1 MKAWKASFGG
11 ATFHRRVFIRKMY
24 LYKDDFWRS
33 DNLRKFNFLK
43 FWVVKWNIVQHY
55 RHNCWKR
62 SSFGQAGAVC
72 KGEDLTI
79 LRNGSDFFESQ
90 DGVGRHLELVTM
102 RFSISV
108 MCSISRLWHSY
119 EFWWRLIKWQWFF
132 PNPRWRRPPSLILYL
147 RLPYYVRCWSLD
159 ITDDFSEYNEEMAS
173 LFRKFKM
180 ATTAILETKLPFN
193 SGALSNQCS
202 IGVTL
207 VGL

>member
-108 MCSISRLWHSY
+108 MCSISR
-119 EFWWRLIKWQWFF
+119 R
-132 PNPRWRRPPSLILYL
+132 RRPPSLILYL